1 MPDKN
6 IVLGKVSNIQRCL
19 RRIREVTNL
28 NPQTLDGF
36 NVQDIFVLNLQ
47 RAVQSTID
55 LAAHVVSSEG
65 LGLPANMKEH
75 FLMLQRAGI
84 ISEFLTNKMTSMVG
98 FRNIA
103 IHDYESIDPAI
114 LKSILK
120 TNLPDLEEF
129 YTSILKRYG
138 FAP

>member
-6 IVLGKVSNIQRCL
+6 IVLAKVGNIQRCL
-19 RRIREVTNL
+19 RRIRHVTNSD
-28 NPQTLDGF
+28 PQTLDGF
-36 NVQDIFVLNLQ
+36 DVQDIFVLNLQ

-55 LAAHVVSSEG
+55 LAAHAIASEG

-84 ISEFLTNKMTSMVG
+84 ISEFLTNKMISMVG

-103 IHDYESIDPAI
+103 IHDYESIDAEI

-120 TNLPDLEEF
+120 TNLPNLEGF
-129 YTSILKRYG
+129 YSTIVKHYNLT
-138 FAP
+138 

>member
-1 MPDKN
+1 MPDVN
-6 IVLGKVSNIQRCL
+6 IVLGKVANIQRCL
-19 RRIREVTNL
+19 NRIREVTNL
-28 NPQTLDGF
+28 DPQTLNGF

-84 ISEFLTNKMTSMVG
+84 ISEFLANKMTSMVG

-129 YTSILKRYG
+129 YTTILKRYNLV
-138 FAP
+138 

>member
-6 IVLGKVSNIQRCL
+6 IVLGKVANIQRCL
-19 RRIREVTNL
+19 QRIREVTNL
-28 NPQTLDGF
+28 DPQTLDGF

-75 FLMLQRAGI
+75 FLMLQRAGV
-84 ISEFLTNKMTSMVG
+84 ISEFLANKMTSMVG

-103 IHDYESIDPAI
+103 IHDYESIDPDI

-129 YTSILKRYG
+129 YTTILKRYNIV
-138 FAP
+138 

>member
-1 MPDKN
+1 LAK
-6 IVLGKVSNIQRCL
+6 S
-19 RRIREVTNL
+19 RIFS
-28 NPQTLDGF
+28 GF

-84 ISEFLTNKMTSMVG
+84 ISEFLANKMTSMVG

-129 YTSILKRYG
+129 YTTILKRYNLV
-138 FAP
+138 

>member
-1 MPDKN
+1 MPDQDV
-6 IVLGKVSNIQRCL
+6 VLGKVSNIQRCL
-19 RRIREVTNL
+19 RRIRDVT
-28 NPQTLDGF
+28 QLDTQSLASLD
-36 NVQDIFVLNLQ
+36 VQDIFVLNLQ

-55 LAAHVVSSEG
+55 LAAHVIASEG
-65 LGLPANMKEH
+65 LGLPATMKEH

-84 ISEFLTNKMTSMVG
+84 ISEFLANKMNSMVG

-103 IHDYESIDPAI
+103 IHDYESIDPEI

-129 YTSILKRYG
+129 YTAILKRYNLT
-138 FAP
+138 

>member
-6 IVLGKVSNIQRCL
+6 IVLGKVGNIQRRL

-47 RAVQSTID
+47 RSVQSTID
-55 LAAHVVSSEG
+55 LAAHVIASEG
-65 LGLPANMKEH
+65 LGRPTNMKEH

-84 ISEFLTNKMTSMVG
+84 ISEFLTKKMTSMVG

-103 IHDYESIDPAI
+103 IHNYASIDPEI

-129 YTSILKRYG
+129 YPTILKHYT
-138 FAP
+138 FA

>member
-1 MPDKN
+1 MLDKD
-6 IVLGKVSNIQRCL
+6 IVLGKVANIQRSL
-19 RRIREVTNL
+19 RRIREVTGME
-28 NPQTLDGF
+28 PQTLDGF

-47 RAVQSTID
+47 RAMQSTID
-55 LAAHVVSSEG
+55 LAAHIIASEG

-84 ISEFLTNKMTSMVG
+84 ISEFLANKMTSMVG

-103 IHDYESIDPAI
+103 IHDYASINPEI

-120 TNLPDLEEF
+120 ANLPDLEEF
-129 YTSILKRYG
+129 YSTILKHYNL
-138 FAP
+138 A

>member
-6 IVLGKVSNIQRCL
+6 IVLGKVGNIQRCL
-19 RRIREVTNL
+19 RRIQEVTGL
-28 NPQTLDGF
+28 DPQTLDGF

-55 LAAHVVSSEG
+55 LAAHIISSEG
-65 LGLPANMKEH
+65 LGLPNNMKEH
-75 FLMLQRAGI
+75 FLILQRAGI
-84 ISEFLTNKMTSMVG
+84 TSESLTSKMISMVG

-103 IHDYESIDPAI
+103 IHDYQSIDTEI

-129 YTSILKRYG
+129 YTNILKHYG
-138 FAP
+138 FAQ